1 MYGIYMTRITTADY
15 GTWLLHL
22 VIVNLLM
29 SAALSFI
36 YSTPGYLAI
45 CLVSG
50 VLLSLME
57 LGMLR
62 RGMRTSRMLVYG
74 KQVGPAAD
82 SFIKGFAEGPG
93 LCVPALFGADQ
104 LYAGHYVVGIVVPC
118 AVLLIWS
125 LYWALRERR
134 GLDSLKEGETPIINR
149 RWMNKPEMVFFVGMV
164 NLLVGIWIL
173 WGMEPEHRI
182 HIVYFLVM
190 FFLVLQVFFVVH
202 SHYGVRRIDKYT
214 PETAT
219 YAPDGRRFSILGYTY
234 DSIFEMAML
243 NAPYYLIPYSL
254 GLIVVGA

>member
-1 MYGIYMTRITTADY
+1 MYGMYMTRITTANY

-22 VIVNLLM
+22 VGVNILM
-29 SAALSFI
+29 SVAFTVLFS
-36 YSTPGYLAI
+36 SPGYIAI
-45 CLVSG
+45 CIVSG

-74 KQVGPAAD
+74 RQVGPAAD

-104 LYAGHYVVGIVVPC
+104 LYAGHYLVGILVPC
-118 AVLLIWS
+118 MILLLWS
-125 LYWALRERR
+125 LYWAFRERI
-134 GLDSLKEGETPIINR
+134 GLEQLKEGESPIINR

-164 NLLVGIWIL
+164 NLGVGIWIL
-173 WGMEPEHRI
+173 WGMEVAHRL
-182 HIVYFLVM
+182 HIVYFLLM
-190 FFLVLQVFFVVH
+190 FFLVLQVFFLVH
-202 SHYGVRRIDKYT
+202 ARYGVRRIDKYF
-214 PETAT
+214 PETKT
-219 YAPDGRRFSILGYTY
+219 YAPDGVRFSVLGYTY

-254 GLIVVGA
+254 GLVVISS